1 MSHGQMTTND
11 HAQMAAVRAFFFEH
25 ESALLNASR
34 LLGGE
39 QAYRRSRD
47 LIEMVGE
54 SHRMT
59 RRMRQ
64 RLVDLHALLT
74 LKNVGDP
81 DRVETAC
88 FAEIAPAD
96 PVVEDI
102 CLLADALYDVLGA
115 IAQGELAPVAETD
128 IGHAPCYKDAA

>member
-1 MSHGQMTTND
+1 MSNRQKTQND
-11 HAQMAAVRAFFFEH
+11 GAQMAVVRAFISDH
-25 ESALLNASR
+25 GTALLNASR

-39 QAYRRSRD
+39 PAYRRSRD

-54 SHRMT
+54 SHRLT

-74 LKNVGDP
+74 LKNVGDS

-88 FAEIAPAD
+88 FAEID
-96 PVVEDI
+96 PSDPLVEDI
-102 CLLADALYDVLGA
+102 CLLADMLYDVL
-115 IAQGELAPVAETD
+115 IAVARDKPTTVADAEIRQAPT
-128 IGHAPCYKDAA
+128 YQDAA